1 MSCGWSRTV
10 TCTMVSCVCRH
21 VSDAACASLVP
32 RHFEHKMKSYK
43 RDQLMSNGRVRGS
56 SPPSCVLS
64 DIRLNFEL
72 VPLALHSPT
81 QLESD
86 VSTSSP
92 YIPPDSMCRARERCL
107 YNETRRRMRTRGKHA
122 APSVRHQQ
130 QARAIISHSRIA

>member
-32 RHFEHKMKSYK
+32 RHFDHKMTSYK
-43 RDQLMSNGRVRGS
+43 RDQQLSNGRVRGS

-81 QLESD
+81 HLESD

-92 YIPPDSMCRARERCL
+92 LYPLTVAARERCL